1 MIALIPAAG
10 KGTRLRP
17 LTHAVPKPL
26 LKVAGKPIIH
36 HIVEGIQSL
45 PGLEE
50 IHLVISPGLEEIV
63 TYLRSTTSLPVTYS
77 LQTETR
83 GLGHA
88 VFQARD
94 RLEQTDQVFIILG
107 DTIVEADFETCVRK
121 GQDFVAVMEVE
132 EPQRFG
138 IVTLEN
144 GIIVDMVEKP
154 ERPPTNLAIA
164 GVYYIR
170 NVPLLLQGLEHII
183 QEGIL
188 TRGEYQLTD
197 ALRWMLQ
204 HDWRPIPLRLDAW
217 YDCGTMEAL
226 LETNRALLEKYHR
239 PVEAVDSLVIPPVW
253 VHETA
258 EIQHS
263 IIGPYAYIEAG
274 ARIVN
279 SIVKDSIVYESAHIE
294 NMVIIDSVIGQNT
307 ELRGTGDRLRV
318 APHSQVHRH

>member
-26 LKVAGKPIIH
+26 LKVAGKPILQ
-36 HIVEGIQSL
+36 HIVEGIQDL

-63 TYLRSTTSLPVTYS
+63 TFLRSVTPLPVTYS

-88 VFQARD
+88 VYQAQD
-94 RLEQTDQVFIILG
+94 RLTQADSVFIILG
-107 DTIVEADFETCVRK
+107 DTIVEADFEKRVRQ

-132 EPQRFG
+132 DPHRFG
-138 IVTLEN
+138 IVTVEE
-144 GIIVDMVEKP
+144 GTIVDMEEKP
-154 ERPPTNLAIA
+154 EHPKSNLAIA

-170 NVPLLLQGLEHII
+170 NVPLLLQGLETVIR
-183 QEGIL
+183 ENIL

-204 HDWRPIPLRLDAW
+204 RGWRPVPLRLRAW

-226 LETNRALLEKYHR
+226 LETNRALLEKFHR
-239 PVEAVDSLVIPPVW
+239 PVEIEGSLVIPPVW
-253 VHETA
+253 VHESA
-258 EIQHS
+258 EIHHS
-263 IIGPYAYIEAG
+263 LIGPYAYIEAG

-279 SIVKDSIVYESAHIE
+279 SIVKDSIVYEQAHIE